1 MSKLDKEYFI
11 KHFEAELCCD
21 KNEFKHWIE
30 CFKDT
35 QSHDDLELIMK
46 YAKSICFNS
55 DLLDVLKE

>member
-11 KHFEAELCCD
+11 KHFEEELIND
-21 KNEFKHWIE
+21 KNQFKHRIE
-30 CFKDT
+30 CFIDT

>member
-11 KHFEAELCCD
+11 KHFEEKLACD
-21 KNEFKHWIE
+21 KNEFKHCIE

-35 QSHDDLELIMK
+35 KSHDDLELIIK
-46 YAKSICFNS
+46 YAESICFNS

>member
-11 KHFEAELCCD
+11 KHFETELRCD

-30 CFKDT
+30 CYKDT
-35 QSHDDLELIMK
+35 KSNDDFELIIK
-46 YAKSICFNS
+46 YAESICFNI